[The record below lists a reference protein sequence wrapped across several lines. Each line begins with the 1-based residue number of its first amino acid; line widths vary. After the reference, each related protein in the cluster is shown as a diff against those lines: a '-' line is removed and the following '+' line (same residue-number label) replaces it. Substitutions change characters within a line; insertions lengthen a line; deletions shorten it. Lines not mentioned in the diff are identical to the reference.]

1 MDLDRKRFISSLVKS
16 AHYHLSAQARF
27 LGSLEEIMMDE
38 LTLLTP
44 TDRYD
49 DYQVSQMAI
58 VWTFTQA

>member
-44 TDRYD
+44 TAMMIIPSLSNCNRVDL
-49 DYQVSQMAI
+49 
-58 VWTFTQA
+58 